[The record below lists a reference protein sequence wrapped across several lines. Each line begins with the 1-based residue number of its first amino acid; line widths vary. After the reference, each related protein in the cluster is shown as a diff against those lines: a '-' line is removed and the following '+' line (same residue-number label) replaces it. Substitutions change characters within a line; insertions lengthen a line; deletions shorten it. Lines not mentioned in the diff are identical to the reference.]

1 MEKVWSLCG
10 GLYQY
15 HTNWVTVLPTA
26 WTQNWKRSMGTL
38 EQLYQQQ
45 STARKSYILKELQ
58 SAHKGIN
65 TINVYLHRIK
75 SISDSLGAINERIKD
90 IDLVHYTLNGL
101 GPEYGPFVTTIE
113 HRSPSITFS
122 ELRSSLLTHEQRLA
136 HGLAINNLPLWI
148 PAPTQ
153 HFMPPINTIFC
164 PVLNFDKDFSSKL
177 KFV

>member
-1 MEKVWSLCG
+1 MEVCINTILTESLSSQLL
-10 GLYQY
+10 GLK
-15 HTNWVTVLPTA
+15 TEKEA
-26 WTQNWKRSMGTL
+26 WDTL

-58 SAHKGIN
+58 IAHKGIN

-75 SISDSLGAINERIKD
+75 SISDSLGAINERTKD

-113 HRSPSITFS
+113 HRSSPNTFS
-122 ELRSSLLTHEQRLA
+122 ELRSSLLTQKQRLA
-136 HGLAINNLPLWI
+136 HGLAINNPPLWI

-153 HFMPPINTIFC
+153 HFMPPIDTVFC
-164 PVLNFDKDFSSKL
+164 PVLNFDKDFSSIL

>member
-1 MEKVWSLCG
+1 
-10 GLYQY
+10 
-15 HTNWVTVLPTA
+15 
-26 WTQNWKRSMGTL
+26 MGTL

-90 IDLVHYTLNGL
+90 IDLVHYTLNGF
-101 GPEYGPFVTTIE
+101 GPEYRPFVTTIE
-113 HRSPSITFS
+113 HRSPPITFS